1 MKPVG
6 LFGRMARGPLWAVLA
21 AAVAFGS
28 AGLARADEID
38 RELDFATALARF
50 GLPYYGSRVVERLL
64 VAHPDAAERAKP
76 VKAELMLASGR
87 LKEAEEAVKALSAS
101 DKRTQGMLLTLANAF
116 YNAGQFDKTRSLYD
130 DFFKRV
136 QGQPADPAF
145 YKTAAFQYGQI
156 LEHAGDPA
164 GAFKAYQYV
173 VDLGTRDEAGRQAL
187 CEQAELCLK
196 LADSATGTNSVNYL
210 KQSEKLANTVLYQ
223 GLDMWYGR
231 ALITLASARERQ
243 GKLVDAQHVL
253 MNGMKILTEIERGIR
268 EEAGPNS
275 AAAVMQIS
283 PIPGAR
289 AALGD
294 LHVHEGKDFLNA
306 GQKDKAKAAFGAALT
321 EYVNV
326 LKKYPKSP
334 AASDV
339 AARTQDLL
347 ATLQGM
353 GSKVSLDLT
362 PWLAQ
367 VNAPVF
373 EPADELFR
381 AGKYDKALE
390 NYEKL
395 LKQFGSNPGVPQ
407 ALANMMMCRAR
418 LQQPGKALAA
428 ANDLA
433 ARFAADPRAPAGL
446 LQLAKYYDDQ
456 GADGEAAAV
465 KIYNLY
471 LKLFPKH
478 ERAPNVLYRLA
489 FLRNQ
494 AKEPEAAVKLLQRIA
509 DDFPNDP
516 LGAKAASQLAWSYYA
531 ASNYDLAIKGFT
543 NYLVAAQPSPDKA
556 QAQFFLATAFRMSGR
571 PREALGAFDE
581 LASWLQKDRS
591 AYARVPADLKKNDDL
606 LEQAF
611 FLRGTC
617 LAAIKEPAAD
627 VGPSREKAI
636 KAFDEFAQR
645 YPASKQLSKALRTK
659 GAVYLELGRLKDAA
673 QVFDEL
679 AAKYPN
685 TEEGKSALYALAKSA
700 LEVRQIKQ
708 AQDAL
713 AKLITTADKFGPEIF
728 LSLGKDFS
736 DAKLPADAVKCFD
749 TALQKLADP
758 KAPLREVAIYAKG
771 KAQHD
776 AGDAAGAVQTLT
788 QLFKDYP
795 STGFYRD
802 GKFVLADA
810 ASQLKQFALAETA
823 LGDVMRQFADKPVIR
838 NQADLELA
846 RLQLATGK
854 KEVALSSFQRVALLN
869 DPTNADLAPLIE
881 EAFREAVRVGM
892 DLRLYADV
900 ITNCEQYEKS
910 FPQGK
915 YLDET
920 RKARVE
926 AKTKT
931 SGG

>member
-1 MKPVG
+1 MKPVW
-6 LFGRMARGPLWAVLA
+6 LWGRMARGPLWAALA
-21 AAVAFGS
+21 AAVALGG
-28 AGLARADEID
+28 AGLARADEVD

-50 GLPYYGSRVVERLL
+50 GLPYYGSRVIERLL

-87 LKEAEEAVKALSAS
+87 LKEAEEAVKALNSS
-101 DKRTQGMLLTLANAF
+101 DKRAQEMLLTLANAF

-136 QGQPADPAF
+136 QGKPADPAF

-156 LEHAGDPA
+156 LEHAGDPE
-164 GAFKAYQYV
+164 GALKAYQFV
-173 VDLGTRDEAGRQAL
+173 VDLGTRDDAGRQAL
-187 CEQAELCLK
+187 CEQAELHLT
-196 LADSATGTNSVNYL
+196 LAGTATGTNVL
-210 KQSEKLANTVLYQ
+210 AHLQQAEKIANTVIYQ

-231 ALITLASARERQ
+231 ALIALASARERQ
-243 GKLVDAQHVL
+243 GKLADAQHVL
-253 MNGMKILTEIERGIR
+253 MNGMKILVEIERGIR
-268 EEAGPNS
+268 EEAGPNA

-294 LHVHEGKDFLNA
+294 LHVHEGKDLLKA
-306 GQKDKAKAAFGAALT
+306 GQKDKAKVAFSAALT

-334 AASDV
+334 VASDV

-347 ATLQGM
+347 TELQKM
-353 GSKVSLDLT
+353 GSKVSLDLS

-367 VNAPVF
+367 VNTPVF
-373 EPADELFR
+373 EPADQLFR
-381 AGKYDKALE
+381 AGKYDQAVDMYKKLALQ
-390 NYEKL
+390 YS
-395 LKQFGSNPGVPQ
+395 SNPGMPQ
-407 ALANMMMCRAR
+407 AQGNLMLSYAH
-418 LQQPGKALAA
+418 LQQPDQALAA
-428 ANDLA
+428 AGELGV
-433 ARFAADPRAPAGL
+433 RFPADPRTPANI
-446 LQLAKYYDDQ
+446 LQLAKFYDDQ
-456 GADGEAAAV
+456 GAAGEAAAV
-465 KIYNLY
+465 KVYNLY

-478 ERAPNVLYRLA
+478 DRAPNVLYRMA
-489 FLRNQ
+489 FLCNQ

-516 LGAKAASQLAWSYYA
+516 LGAKAMSQLAWSYYA

-543 NYLVAAQPSPDKA
+543 NYIATAQPSPDKA

-581 LASWLQKDRS
+581 LAGWLQKDRS
-591 AYARVPADLKKNDDL
+591 AYARVAADLKKNDDL

-617 LAAIKEPAAD
+617 LAAIKEPAAQ
-627 VGPSREKAI
+627 VAAFREQAVKAL
-636 KAFDEFAQR
+636 DEFAQR
-645 YPASKQLSKALRTK
+645 YPNSKQLSKALRTK
-659 GAVYLELGRLKDAA
+659 GATYLELGRLKDAA

-708 AQDAL
+708 AEDAL
-713 AKLITTADKFGPEIF
+713 DKLIATADKFGPELF
-728 LSLGKDFS
+728 LSLGRDFS
-736 DAKLPADAVKCFD
+736 EAKLPVDAIKCFD
-749 TALQKLADP
+749 AAIRKMPDL
-758 KAPLREVAIYAKG
+758 KAPLREVSIFAKG
-771 KAQHD
+771 KAQRD
-776 AGDAAGAVQTLT
+776 AGDYAGAVQTLT

-795 STGFYRD
+795 MSGFYREA
-802 GKFVLADA
+802 K
-810 ASQLKQFALAETA
+810 FALAEAARQIKQYA
-823 LGDVMRQFADKPVIR
+823 LAEAALSDLMRQFADKPVVR

-846 RLQLATGK
+846 RLQLASGK
-854 KEVALSSFQRVALLN
+854 KDVALSAFQRVALLN

-881 EAFREAVRVGM
+881 EAYREAVRLG
-892 DLRLYADV
+892 LELQHYADV
-900 ITNCEQYEKS
+900 VTNCEQYEKS
-910 FPQGK
+910 FPRGK

-920 RKARVE
+920 RKARIE
-926 AKTKT
+926 AKTKL
-931 SGG
+931 GGG